1 MTDSGMTPGD
11 PELERR
17 LRSALRGDVRFDAFT
32 RGLYSTD
39 ASHYQIEPLG
49 VVFPRSVADVEAV
62 MEIAR
67 ETGAPVLPR
76 GGGTSQCGQTI
87 GRAVVVDT
95 SRYLTGTGPMPPEW
109 DGASTASGGTG
120 GSLSSGASP
129 GNAGRRMA
137 NPGPVPR
144 EDAQIEVEPGVVLD
158 HLNGHLR
165 SHGLW
170 FPVDPSTGS
179 RATLG
184 GMAGNNSAGARSLR
198 YGMMVD
204 NVAAI
209 EVVLPDGRK
218 VWLGEGED
226 APGRLPTEAA
236 AMRSLYVREAEEI
249 ARRTP
254 GTMRNVAGYNLHRL
268 DPERGDLA
276 QLLVGS
282 EGTLAFFSRLRLRL
296 SPLPTDR
303 VLGVC
308 HFPDLVSALDAVQH
322 LVTLG
327 PSAVELVDENVLR
340 LAADRPDYRGA
351 MSSFVRGS
359 PGALLLVEFADGAP
373 ARPPRFPAG
382 PNGAQASPLQGA
394 SPSGAV
400 APPDPRR
407 ALRRLHELM
416 ADLGHPG
423 SVVDAVSPEE
433 QAAVWSVRKAG
444 LNIVM
449 SMAGPRKPISFIED
463 CAVPLEH
470 LAEYATS
477 VEEIFRR
484 HGTSGTWYAHASVGC
499 LHVRPA
505 LNLKDPDDVARIRRI
520 AEETHEVVRRLDGT
534 HSGEHGDGILRSEF
548 LETMLGRRM
557 TEAFG
562 EVKRTF
568 DPRGLMNP
576 GKIVDPP
583 RMDDRSLFRYRP
595 GYGEER
601 PLPVVLDWS
610 DSGGLLGAAER
621 CNNNGACRKYDP
633 GVMCPSFRVTHDERH
648 STRGRANALRLA
660 LTDQLGDDGLHGPEM
675 DEAMSLCIS
684 CKGCRREC
692 PTGVDMARM
701 KLEWQH
707 ARNRRDGVRLRE
719 RVLASLPRM
728 APRLAA
734 AAPLLDVLARLPGRR
749 LLGLAPERS
758 LPRWHRRPWRDHEVD
773 DPPAGARPRPR
784 GDAGADGEGPGR
796 APSSNGGTPSFTDA
810 RVVLF
815 VDTFSR
821 WFEPDQAR
829 AALRLLHA
837 AGYRVSAARPVDGS
851 RPLCCGR
858 TYLSAGMLEEARKEA
873 QRTVEALA
881 GAVQGGAAL
890 VGLEPSCLYTLKD
903 ELPALVPGA
912 EARVVAERASTL
924 TELLHRDW
932 ARGRTLPFDGSR
944 AGGHGGPRRAMVHGH
959 CHQKAFG
966 GVVATVAM
974 LRRVPGLEVDVV
986 DSGCCGMA
994 GAFGYHAEH
1003 YETSMAMAELD
1014 LLPAV
1019 REASPETL
1027 VVADGTSCR
1036 AQIGDGAGRIA
1047 LSSAVLLADALEEGP
1062 LDGAG

>member
-1 MTDSGMTPGD
+1 MTDSAMTPGH

-17 LRSALRGDVRFDAFT
+17 LRRALRGDVRFDAFT

-95 SRYLTGTGPMPPEW
+95 SRYLTGM
-109 DGASTASGGTG
+109 
-120 GSLSSGASP
+120 
-129 GNAGRRMA
+129 GR
-137 NPGPVPR
+137 PVA
-144 EDAQIEVEPGVVLD
+144 ESAEIEVEPGVVLD
-158 HLNGHLR
+158 HLNAHLR
-165 SHGLW
+165 PHGLW

-209 EVVLPDGRK
+209 EMVLPDGRR
-218 VWLGEGED
+218 VWVGEGED
-226 APGRLPTEAA
+226 ADRALPAEVA
-236 AMRSLYVREAEEI
+236 AMRSLYAREAEEI

-254 GTMRNVAGYNLHRL
+254 KTMRNVAGYNLHRL

-296 SPLPTDR
+296 SPLPMDR

-322 LVTLG
+322 LVRLG

-340 LAADRPDYRGA
+340 LAAEKPDFREA
-351 MSSFVRGS
+351 MSTFVRGS

-373 ARPPRFPAG
+373 
-382 PNGAQASPLQGA
+382 
-394 SPSGAV
+394 SGV
-400 APPDPRR
+400 EPDPRR
-407 ALRRLHELM
+407 SLQRLRELLS
-416 ADLGHPG
+416 DLGHPD
-423 SVVDAVSPEE
+423 SVVDAVSAEE

-477 VEEIFRR
+477 VEAIFRR
-484 HGTSGTWYAHASVGC
+484 HDTSGTWYAHASVGC

-520 AEETHEVVRRLDGT
+520 AEETHEVVRRLGGT

-583 RMDDRSLFRYRP
+583 RMDDRSLFRYPP
-595 GYGEER
+595 GYAER

-621 CNNNGACRKYDP
+621 CNNNGACRKHDP

-648 STRGRANALRLA
+648 ATRGRANALRLA
-660 LTDQLGDDGLHGPEM
+660 LTGQLGDDGLHTPEM

-692 PTGVDMARM
+692 PAGVDMARM

-719 RVLASLPRM
+719 RVLASLPRT

-734 AAPLLDVLARLPGRR
+734 AAPLLNALSRLPGRG
-749 LLGLAPERS
+749 LLGLSPRRP
-758 LPRWHRRPWRDHEVD
+758 LPRWHRRPWGDDEMD
-773 DPPAGARPRPR
+773 DPPAGELDQLR
-784 GDAGADGEGPGR
+784 GGRDADGGAAADGGSDR
-796 APSSNGGTPSFTDA
+796 GIGSSTEVP
-810 RVVLF
+810 VVLF

-821 WFEPDQAR
+821 WFEPEQAR
-829 AALRLLHA
+829 AALKLLRA
-837 AGYRVSAARPVDGS
+837 AGHRVAAARPLDGS

-858 TYLSAGMLEEARKEA
+858 TYLSAGMLDEAREEAE
-873 QRTVEALA
+873 RTVRALA
-881 GAVQGGAAL
+881 SHVGEGAAL

-903 ELPALVPGA
+903 EIPALVPGPD
-912 EARVVAERASTL
+912 ARAVAERAITL

-932 ARGRTLPFDGSR
+932 ARGRTLPFDASPPDGL
-944 AGGHGGPRRAMVHGH
+944 AGGRPPARSGASAKGGAPASGNGPRRALVHGH

-966 GVVATVAM
+966 GVDATVAM
-974 LRRVPGLEVDVV
+974 LRRVPGLAVDVV

-1019 REASPETL
+1019 RQAPPETL

-1036 AQIGDGAGRIA
+1036 AQISDGAGRVA
-1047 LSSAVLLADALEEGP
+1047 VPSAVVLADALAGGP
-1062 LDGAG
+1062 LDDSG